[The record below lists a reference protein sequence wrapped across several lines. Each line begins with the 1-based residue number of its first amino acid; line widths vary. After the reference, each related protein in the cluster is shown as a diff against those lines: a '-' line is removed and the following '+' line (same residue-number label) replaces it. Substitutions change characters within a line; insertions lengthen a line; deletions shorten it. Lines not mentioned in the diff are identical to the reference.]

1 MVARRTVDLRIEF
14 SSWQYIF
21 IFFLVHGLPA
31 LVTHMEM
38 LGIRD

>member
-31 LVTHMEM
+31 LVDARY
-38 LGIRD
+38 LSFVIN